1 MNRHSTNPWARLRVL
16 LMLPAVAFATV
27 VASAC
32 KSDTNSSENL
42 VLEPQDETT
51 VIKATPV
58 KTSEEEVAIQMTTG
72 GKADDVFMV
81 VEEMPEYPGGTEAL
95 LNFLRENI
103 NYPEYCK
110 ENKIQGR
117 VIVTFV
123 VEKDGSIVEA
133 EVVKSVNEELDA
145 EALRVISSMPKW
157 KPGKQRGENVR
168 VKYTV
173 PVNFKL

>member
-1 MNRHSTNPWARLRVL
+1 
-16 LMLPAVAFATV
+16 
-27 VASAC
+27 
-32 KSDTNSSENL
+32 
-42 VLEPQDETT
+42 
-51 VIKATPV
+51 
-58 KTSEEEVAIQMTTG
+58 MTTG